1 MPPSGIDLSR
11 AEWRKS
17 SQSGGN
23 GGQCVEL
30 AQNLPA
36 VVAVRD
42 SKDRHG
48 GTLIFSRASWAAFL
62 DHVRDRAEDRLDA
75 P

>member
-1 MPPSGIDLSR
+1 MRDVPSGIGLSR

-23 GGQCVEL
+23 GGQCVQA

-42 SKDRHG
+42 SKDQDG
-48 GTLIFSRASWAAFL
+48 GTLVSSRATWAAFL
-62 DHVRDRAEDRLDA
+62 DSVRHQAAA
-75 P
+75 PWR